1 MNVNVD
7 KKLPTFMFVQIRNQL
22 FFSVRIRIQNWSVTL
37 KLTNEEFAVIAQTFG
52 FLLPFLFNF
61 YFWNFNKITI
71 INNFDAFLLLLLLL
85 LLLNFSLLDPDP
97 HSDWGSWSGRDPQP
111 CRKMW
116 LTLCGRWTR
125 GSWPGCGTH
134 SPQCTWCRRSRQE
147 TSPSD
152 QTQMFLN
159 NRNIEIQCLI
169 LVRSR

>member
-1 MNVNVD
+1 MLTKNFYIYVCADSEPAVFLSADTNT
-7 KKLPTFMFVQIRNQL
+7 KLKCDFKTCKWRVCFDG
-22 FFSVRIRIQNWSVTL
+22 S
-37 KLTNEEFAVIAQTFG
+37 AQTFG
-52 FLLPFLFNF
+52 FLLQFLINF
-61 YFWNFNKITI
+61 CFWNFNKITI